1 MKNGADAKF
10 SQQESHM
17 RTGLIYRDI
26 SRIPGGA
33 ELVATSILN
42 CLKRIGSNT
51 FLLCGK
57 KFDAASFARNFG
69 TNTPID
75 QELVVPFWVRNAE
88 TYLEFLLPLLA
99 RPFCDVLIDAYDS
112 AILPWVDVTYI
123 HFPRTCLLDK
133 RAEKSKFWAYY
144 YKPYQLLEHA
154 LSLRVSDKLF
164 LANSRFTAE
173 LTKKKFGLAPIV
185 VYPPVNVEKITSSKS
200 HLIKRNLVITVSRF
214 SSEKNLE
221 DIPIVAKRVN
231 ADFVVLGSIDEPVVY
246 RRMLGLIRE
255 HGVENRVKLIL
266 DAPLNAKIELLNQAK
281 VYFHPMHS
289 EHFGISIIEGM
300 AAGCI
305 PIVQDSGGP
314 REFVPDRWRY
324 RDLEDAIQ
332 KINEALDSW
341 HPAMG
346 QEMRSSAYRFRKERF
361 ENEFLRELNSYLSRK
376 SQ

>member
-1 MKNGADAKF
+1 
-10 SQQESHM
+10 M
-17 RTGLIYRDI
+17 RAGLIYRDI

-33 ELVATSILN
+33 ELVAASILN
-42 CLKRIGSNT
+42 CMKRSGFKT

-57 KFDAASFARNFG
+57 KFDAASFTRNFG
-69 TNTPID
+69 ATIPID
-75 QELVVPFWVRNAE
+75 QELVVPFWARNAE
-88 TYLEFLLPLLA
+88 TYLEFLLPGLA
-99 RPFCDVLIDAYDS
+99 RPFCDVIIDAYDS
-112 AILPWVDVTYI
+112 AILPWVDVTYV
-123 HFPRTCLLDK
+123 HFPRTFLLDK
-133 RAEKSKFWAYY
+133 RAQKSKFWAYY

-154 LSLRVSDKLF
+154 LGLRASDKLF

-173 LTKKKFGLAPIV
+173 LTRKHFGLTPIV
-185 VYPPVNVEKITSSKS
+185 VYPPVDVEKFLCSEPC
-200 HLIKRNLVITVSRF
+200 LIKKDLIVTVSRF

-231 ADFVVLGSIDEPVVY
+231 ADFVVLGSIDEPAVY
-246 RRMLGLIRE
+246 RRMLGLIRD

-266 DAPLNAKIELLNQAK
+266 NAPHSTKIKLLHKAK

-314 REFVPDRWRY
+314 REFVPDKWRY

-332 KINEALDSW
+332 KTKEALDSW
-341 HPAMG
+341 RPTIA
-346 QEMRSSAYRFRKERF
+346 QEMRTSAYRFRKERF
-361 ENEFLRELNSYLSRK
+361 ENEFLLELKSYLSKK